1 MKEMC
6 ISLHMLLWLHHMCN
20 LTASASFLNPAQRF
34 YKRLYKAAALTETD
48 DRWGVGHRGH
58 GRKDPDM
65 KRTHE
70 QRREDA
76 DVSQLSIQKSL
87 TAATTPTTRRDNR
100 TTRRLLLEQFNIFT
114 HVSSEAELH

>member
-1 MKEMC
+1 
-6 ISLHMLLWLHHMCN
+6 
-20 LTASASFLNPAQRF
+20 
-34 YKRLYKAAALTETD
+34 
-48 DRWGVGHRGH
+48 
-58 GRKDPDM
+58 M